1 MNFLPY
7 FLTVF
12 VVFVTV
18 FAVFVAV
25 FAVFWVITAS
35 AAFGV
40 KFQYIHYSRVFL
52 VDLILDLDWLTEFKR
67 FLCSSPIDCRQVW
80 VLGQNRLCSVM
91 Y

>member
-25 FAVFWVITAS
+25 FAVFWVIAAS

-40 KFQYIHYSRVFL
+40 KFQYIHYSREL
-52 VDLILDLDWLTEFKR
+52 SARAAETSRLAAR
-67 FLCSSPIDCRQVW
+67 CR
-80 VLGQNRLCSVM
+80 LS
-91 Y
+91 